1 MELKAVHIPSDFLAS
16 VSDYDLNGS
25 LIGDKANSVIF
36 DNSKLKRA
44 VPDFTATVRADQG
57 IRFTIQHILSHSELQ
72 HEDAE
77 FDRWCDK
84 VIGKFEKVKEE
95 LTHE

>member
-1 MELKAVHIPSDFLAS
+1 MVHIPSDFLAS
-16 VSDYDLNGS
+16 VSDYDLTGS
-25 LIGDKANSVIF
+25 LIGDKVNSVIF

-44 VPDFTATVRADQG
+44 VPGFTTTVRADQG
-57 IRFTIQHILSHSELQ
+57 IRSTIQHILSYLELQ
-72 HEDAE
+72 CEDTE

-84 VIGKFEKVKEE
+84 VIGKFEKMREE

>member
-1 MELKAVHIPSDFLAS
+1 MHIPSDFLAS
-16 VSDYDLNGS
+16 VSDYDLTGS

-44 VPDFTATVRADQG
+44 VPDFTATVHADQG
-57 IRFTIQHILSHSELQ
+57 IRSAIQHILSRPELQ
-72 HEDAE
+72 REDAE

-84 VIGKFEKVKEE
+84 VIEKFEKIREE
-95 LTHE
+95 LKHE